1 LRLRALFSVA
11 KVLTSALG
19 KRWLLFAAWIGLSCL
34 LYKASLLTFVRL
46 SLSNDDAS
54 YLVAIPFISGWVLS
68 VERRKVFENLSHD
81 KVSASILL
89 VLAAIAAFFSF
100 VTGETPSPGLPTTFH
115 ILSLVLI
122 WVAGFALLFGRA
134 ALKEGYF
141 PLLFLLLM
149 VPPPNFFLDRVIY
162 LLQVGSAWVTG
173 VFFDLAGV
181 AALRDG
187 LVFHLARVSI
197 EVAKE
202 CSGIRSSMALFILS
216 LLVAHFYLQSYWR
229 KVLFL
234 GCGLL
239 MMVVKNGIRIAT
251 LTLLAMYVDPAFLQ
265 GRLHH
270 QGGVVFFLLGLLL
283 LSPLLFWLHR
293 GEVVPAKDPSASLL
307 PSGRKVTSA

>member
-1 LRLRALFSVA
+1 MLFG
-11 KVLTSALG
+11 L
-19 KRWLLFAAWIGLSCL
+19 WIGLSCL
-34 LYKASLLTFVRL
+34 LFKTSLLAFVRL

-54 YLVAIPFISGWVLS
+54 YLVLIPFISGWVLHL
-68 VERRKVFENLSHD
+68 EHRKVFKSLSHD
-81 KVSASILL
+81 RVSACVLL
-89 VLAAIAAFFSF
+89 VLAAIAAFLSF
-100 VTGETPSPGLPTTFH
+100 AAEDALSPGQPATFH
-115 ILSLVLI
+115 ILSLLLV
-122 WVAGFALLFGRA
+122 WVAGFALLFGRD
-134 ALKEGYF
+134 ALKAGYF
-141 PLLFLLLM
+141 PLLFLFLM
-149 VPPPNFFLDRVIY
+149 VPPPNFFLDRAIF

-187 LVFHLARVSI
+187 LVFHLARVNI

-216 LLVAHFYLQSYWR
+216 LLVAHFYLRSYWR

-234 GCGLL
+234 CCGLL

-251 LTLLAMYVDPAFLQ
+251 LTLLAMWVDPAFLQ

-283 LSPLLFWLHR
+283 LAPLLFLLHR
-293 GEVVPAKDPSASLL
+293 SEVVPAKDPPVSIL
-307 PSGRKVTSA
+307 PSGRKLTSL